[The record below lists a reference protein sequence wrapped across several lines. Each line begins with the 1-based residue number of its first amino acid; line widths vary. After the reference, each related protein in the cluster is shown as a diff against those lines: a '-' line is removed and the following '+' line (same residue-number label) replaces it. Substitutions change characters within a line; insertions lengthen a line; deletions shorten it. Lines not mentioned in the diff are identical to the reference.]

1 LLNKLKIALLYG
13 GSSSEREISIKS
25 GKAVEN
31 ALKKL
36 GFQYSVFDPAEGK
49 DFIKK
54 ITDYNPDLA
63 FIALHGKI
71 GEDGTIQGVLEFLG
85 IKYTGSDLK
94 TSAICMDK
102 SLTKDILKAE
112 GITVPEGYTIQNLDQ
127 INDLRLGYPV
137 VVKPNS
143 EGSSIGV
150 KIVENEDQL
159 GKAVGEILKIDSKVI
174 IERFIKGREIT
185 VGILNGEPLDIIEIK
200 VKEGFYDYYN
210 KYISQETEYI
220 CPAEIESSL
229 YRKIQNTALKIY
241 NILGCKGVARV
252 DFILDKDKPYFLEV
266 NTIPGLT
273 DHSLI
278 PKAAAVK
285 GINFESLILKI
296 IEGALNEDG

>member
-1 LLNKLKIALLYG
+1 LLNKPKIALLYG

-25 GKAVEN
+25 GKAVEK

-36 GFQYSVFDPAEGK
+36 NIEFKVFDPVEGK

-54 ITDYNPDLA
+54 VTDYKPDLA
-63 FIALHGKI
+63 FISLHGKT
-71 GEDGTIQGVLEFLG
+71 GEDGIIQGVLEFLG
-85 IKYTGSDLK
+85 IRYTGSDVK

-102 SLTKDILKAE
+102 TLTKDILKSE
-112 GITVPEGYTIQNLDQ
+112 GILVPEGYSVEKIDQ
-127 INDLRLGYPV
+127 IKKIKIKYPA

-150 KIVENEDQL
+150 SVVEDKDRL
-159 GKAVGEILKIDSKVI
+159 VKAVEEVLKIDRKAI

-185 VGILNGEPLDIIEIK
+185 VGIINGEPLDIIEIK

-210 KYISQETEYI
+210 KYISEETEYI
-220 CPAEIESSL
+220 CPAEIEPSL
-229 YRKIQNTALKIY
+229 YRDIQNTALKIY

-252 DFILDKDKPYFLEV
+252 DFVLDKDKPYFLEV

-296 IEGALNEDG
+296 IEGALNENR

>member
-1 LLNKLKIALLYG
+1 MLNKPKIALLYG

-25 GKAVEN
+25 GKAVEK

-36 GFQYSVFDPAEGK
+36 NIEFKVFDPVEGK

-54 ITDYNPDLA
+54 VTDYKPDLA
-63 FIALHGKI
+63 FISLHGKT
-71 GEDGTIQGVLEFLG
+71 GEDGIIQGVLEFLG
-85 IKYTGSDLK
+85 IRYTGSDVK

-102 SLTKDILKAE
+102 TLTKDILKSE
-112 GITVPEGYTIQNLDQ
+112 GILVPEGYSVEKIDQ
-127 INDLRLGYPV
+127 IKKIKIKYPA

-150 KIVENEDQL
+150 SVVEDKDRL
-159 GKAVGEILKIDSKVI
+159 VKAVEEVLKIDRKAI

-185 VGILNGEPLDIIEIK
+185 VGIINGEPLDIIEIK

-210 KYISQETEYI
+210 KYISEETEYI
-220 CPAEIESSL
+220 CPAEIEPSL
-229 YRKIQNTALKIY
+229 YRDIQNTALKIY

-252 DFILDKDKPYFLEV
+252 DFVLDKDKPYFLEV

-296 IEGALNEDG
+296 IEGALNENR